1 MNSLFYGDNIT
12 IMRQMEQNSVDL
24 IYLDPPFNSQ
34 RNYNLIYKN
43 LTGKPVPDQA
53 EAFCDTWEMD
63 AEKEERAKYMP
74 LLMREHGIDD
84 YFVEFWRI
92 LINGLRYAQPN
103 LMAYLIYMVER
114 LIYLKSILKPTGSIY
129 LHCDP
134 TASHYIKIM
143 MDGIFGAK
151 NFRNEIIWRRTNSH
165 NKLSK
170 QYGPIHDVI
179 LFYSSS
185 KNFYFDIGYTP
196 YNKAYITDRFKY
208 QDSIGIYQPNY
219 LTGPGERNGESG
231 VEWRGFNP
239 TLAGRHWAIP
249 KSLRQYLPNEG
260 KGMSQFDILEL
271 LLEKGFIIFPKKIGG
286 QPMYKQYVGK
296 GVPYQDIWAY
306 QPNTKG
312 VLLDGNI
319 NIDED
324 VKYLEN
330 EDEKLGYPTQKP
342 VGLLKRIINSSSKK
356 NDLVFDPFCGCGT
369 TIFAAQEL
377 ERRWIGCDI
386 AILSIKMIRENLT
399 GDTYRLSEGDHF
411 TIGGIPVSVEQA
423 KELFLQDPF
432 QFEHWVVE
440 RIGGFPTKKTGDR
453 GIDGRLYF
461 DTIDGLKSMVLS
473 VKGGKTSPSHLRELR
488 GVLDREKDA
497 TLAGFICFTEPTK
510 SMRDEAAA
518 AGQYEYFGTKYDRMQ
533 ILTVKEILE
542 EKRDFHTPSKLTSSV
557 ETAQKSMLI

>member
-1 MNSLFYGDNIT
+1 MNSLYYGDNIT
-12 IMRQMEQNSVDL
+12 IMRQMERNSVDL

-74 LLMREHGIDD
+74 LLMREHGLDD
-84 YFVEFWRI
+84 YFVEFWR
-92 LINGLRYAQPN
+92 LLVNGLRLAQPN

-134 TASHYIKIM
+134 TASHYIKII

-170 QYGPIHDVI
+170 QYGHIHDVV

-185 KNFYFDIGYTP
+185 ENFHFDIGYTP

-208 QDSIGIYQPNY
+208 QDSVGVYQPNY

-231 VEWRGFNP
+231 IEWRGFNP
-239 TLAGRHWAIP
+239 TLVGRHWAIP

-312 VLLDGNI
+312 VLLDGEI

-342 VGLLKRIINSSSKK
+342 IGLLKRIINCSSKK
-356 NDLVFDPFCGCGT
+356 NDVVFDPFCGCGT
-369 TIFAAQEL
+369 TIFAAP
-377 ERRWIGCDI
+377 R
-386 AILSIKMIRENLT
+386 IR
-399 GDTYRLSEGDHF
+399 
-411 TIGGIPVSVEQA
+411 
-423 KELFLQDPF
+423 
-432 QFEHWVVE
+432 
-440 RIGGFPTKKTGDR
+440 KT
-453 GIDGRLYF
+453 
-461 DTIDGLKSMVLS
+461 
-473 VKGGKTSPSHLRELR
+473 
-488 GVLDREKDA
+488 LDW
-497 TLAGFICFTEPTK
+497 
-510 SMRDEAAA
+510 M
-518 AGQYEYFGTKYDRMQ
+518 
-533 ILTVKEILE
+533 
-542 EKRDFHTPSKLTSSV
+542 
-557 ETAQKSMLI
+557 